1 MTPRCCVGSPSLR
14 SSHAPGRGSVDPDAA
29 ETEQHKWKTH
39 AHTLTEGTRK
49 HSVGALFLAL
59 WKKIHD
65 GPASLRGQKL
75 MTMGMLTGEK
85 KRLQRIKSPFTDILY
100 STVHSLCITKFQE
113 QRWALKQPSKAA
125 ASACDPRWALQHPSL
140 TTWRLL

>member
-1 MTPRCCVGSPSLR
+1 MISWDIGILITLFN
-14 SSHAPGRGSVDPDAA
+14 
-29 ETEQHKWKTH
+29 EQH

-75 MTMGMLTGEK
+75 MTMGMLTGKWSYHPDMLAE
-85 KRLQRIKSPFTDILY
+85 
-100 STVHSLCITKFQE
+100 
-113 QRWALKQPSKAA
+113 LK
-125 ASACDPRWALQHPSL
+125 
-140 TTWRLL
+140 